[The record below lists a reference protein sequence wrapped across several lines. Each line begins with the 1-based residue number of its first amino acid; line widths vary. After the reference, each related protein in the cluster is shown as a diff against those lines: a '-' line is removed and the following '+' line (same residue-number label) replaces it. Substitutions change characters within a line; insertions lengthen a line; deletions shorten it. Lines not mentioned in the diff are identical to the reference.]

1 MGLPMRPASGIA
13 GGSRVVT
20 PTGGWRIARIQLP
33 AVGPEG
39 RDMSEVGF
47 IIREIA
53 EVSDRLLAV
62 PADDLGTRRLLLYR
76 RDELT
81 DRAARQADNSD
92 RYRSTDQLLTELVIL
107 RRQRDAMLRQYTDCA
122 HPASRLQRDREPAG
136 TVRINHRIG
145 QITGILAD
153 RGVDA
158 G

>member
-1 MGLPMRPASGIA
+1 
-13 GGSRVVT
+13 
-20 PTGGWRIARIQLP
+20 
-33 AVGPEG
+33 
-39 RDMSEVGF
+39 MSEVGF

-62 PADDLGTRRLLLYR
+62 PADDLGTRRVLLYR
-76 RDELT
+76 RDELAN
-81 DRAARQADNSD
+81 RAARQADNSD
-92 RYRSTDQLLTELVIL
+92 RYRSSDQLLTELVIL

-122 HPASRLQRDREPAG
+122 RPGSRLQRDGEPAG

-145 QITGILAD
+145 QITGILTD